1 MSNENT
7 LLYNKYRPNSLNEV
21 VGHKS
26 IIKDL
31 MKRSKDGT
39 IPRVILLSG
48 NTGIGKTTIQRI
60 LAKNI
65 LCNDKDSGGNAC
77 NVCSICKSI
86 IEEKISNYYFEYNSS
101 NIGIDT
107 AREITENADV
117 KSFSNAKAKVFCL
130 DEIQEMTKAKAAL
143 NNLLKPIEKDYK
155 NVYWILG
162 SMGDIKDIP
171 KAITNRCTTY
181 KLKSLSTEDI
191 ATQLYS
197 ICQKENIPMTNPEQ
211 AEVLLTIAENSYGSL
226 RQSISYLERV
236 IYSELW
242 TVKEVIKELEII
254 STTDLIRS
262 INALF
267 KGDSEAFNIQYTPEL
282 KDKLRYMLGT
292 IYKTLSSIEVPSWQ
306 SSQLKGIDKGITI
319 DQVEYALNK
328 LFDLNKFPYVNSEII
343 DFALVDIFNYNKKS
357 KSIAESRQRLN
368 DLDSVSKPEV
378 RRRGQA

>member
-1 MSNENT
+1 MNNENT
-7 LLYNKYRPNSLNEV
+7 LLYNKYRPNSLSEV
-21 VGHKS
+21 VGHTS

-31 MKRSKDGT
+31 TKRSKEGT

-65 LCNDKDSGGNAC
+65 LCNDKDSNGNAC

-86 IEEKISNYYFEYNSS
+86 AEEKISNYYFEYNSS
-101 NIGIDT
+101 NIGIDG
-107 AREITENADV
+107 AREIAENADV
-117 KSFSNAKAKVFCL
+117 KSFSTAKAKVFCL
-130 DEIQEMTKAKAAL
+130 DEIQEMKKSPAAL

-162 SMGDIKDIP
+162 SMGDLKDIP

-181 KLKSLSTEDI
+181 KLKALSTEDI
-191 ATQLYS
+191 GAQLYS
-197 ICQKENIPMTNPEQ
+197 ICQKENVPMTNPEQ

-226 RQSISYLERV
+226 RQAISYLERV

-254 STTDLIRS
+254 SNTDLIKS

-267 KGDSEAFNIQYTPEL
+267 KGDSEAFNIQYSPEL

-292 IYKTLSSIEVPSWQ
+292 IYKTLSGIEVPSWQ
-306 SSQLKGIDKGITI
+306 SSQLKGIDRSISI

-328 LFDLNKFPYVNSEII
+328 LFELNKFPYVTSEII

-357 KSIAESRQRLN
+357 KNVPRL
-368 DLDSVSKPEV
+368 LPQPEV
-378 RRRGQA
+378 KRRGQI